1 MKKNFKLSNLPSL
14 LLVVYI
20 IKSFIVDPVFYD
32 YLVITLMSIGAM
44 YSLKINKDE
53 LSDKDEM
60 FATIKEFEENYTK
73 RLIDIQKAQDHDR
86 MAADTKFSTLNLG
99 IQRQGIRIC
108 CPKKRDR
115 KTKKTSYEI
124 QNTS

>member
-20 IKSFIVDPVFYD
+20 IQSFIVDPVFYD

-99 IQRQGIRIC
+99 IQRQ
-108 CPKKRDR
+108 
-115 KTKKTSYEI
+115 TKPTNQKVNYGW
-124 QNTS
+124 NG